1 MGGVAE
7 QLRSNDSAALPPS
20 HSMNFTC
27 DSCSARAI
35 YEARLSSGRELL
47 FCGHHIRRHMDALTV
62 QGATVFN
69 REDD

>member
-7 QLRSNDSAALPPS
+7 QLRSDGSAALPTPPP
-20 HSMNFTC
+20 MNFTC
-27 DSCSARAI
+27 DACSARAI
-35 YEARLSSGRELL
+35 YEARLPSGRELL
-47 FCGHHIRRHMDALTV
+47 FCGHHIRRHMSALTV